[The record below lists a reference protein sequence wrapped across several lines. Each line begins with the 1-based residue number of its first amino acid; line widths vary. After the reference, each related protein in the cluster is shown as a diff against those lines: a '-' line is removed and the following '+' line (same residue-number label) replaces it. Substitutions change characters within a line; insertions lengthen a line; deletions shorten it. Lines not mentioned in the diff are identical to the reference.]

1 MFMMPRFALAVA
13 VLATDHRKGVAMP
26 DKVPILVLLGLDM
39 GGRSHASRFAQTEA
53 ALVKY
58 AAELMGYH
66 VIAVAPD
73 NPELYA
79 IAERLPAGK
88 IFATGR
94 GFCPYIARPA
104 FDKLAALVAGGITI
118 EQRADAGAEP
128 VFPHAAMYTTAALE
142 AADAL
147 WAKIEVGSIVL
158 VSQVGQPGWS
168 ESRVIG
174 IKGDNL
180 TLRWAD
186 DWSTEPFQAVRRA
199 VALRHPEAD

>member
-1 MFMMPRFALAVA
+1 MFMVPRFALAGRGA
-13 VLATDHRKGVAMP
+13 RNQSRKGVAMP
-26 DKVPILVLLGLDM
+26 DKVPILILLGLDM

-53 ALVKY
+53 ALVKH

-66 VIAVAPD
+66 VINIGPE
-73 NPELYA
+73 NSELYG

-118 EQRADAGAEP
+118 EQRADAGGEP
-128 VFPHAAMYTTAALE
+128 VFPHAGMYTTAALE

-158 VSQVGQPGWS
+158 VSHVGQPGWS

-186 DWSTEPFQAVRRA
+186 DWSTEPF
-199 VALRHPEAD
+199 